1 MPISNVNQIARF
13 IMSEADEIIVQKK
26 KKKKNQESVVISDHM
41 REDML
46 GSLLESTMSPELPNL
61 DMIRAKIQNNEY
73 QVDYEKLAESMLEL
87 EKLWV
92 D

>member
-1 MPISNVNQIARF
+1 MPISNINQTARL
-13 IMSEADEIIVQKK
+13 ILSETDEMVVQKK
-26 KKKKNQESVVISDHM
+26 KKKKNQESVVVSDQI

-46 GSLLESTMSPELPNL
+46 GSLLESKEAPELPDL
-61 DMIRAKIQNNEY
+61 DMLRNKIQNNEY

>member
-13 IMSEADEIIVQKK
+13 IMSETDEMIVQKKK

-46 GSLLESTMSPELPNL
+46 GSLLESTVAPELPNL

-87 EKLWV
+87 EKL
-92 D
+92 